1 MKKKKRGKIGLGKK
15 GENKKK
21 KKEKIEEFKNLS
33 PLPFNL
39 AAFWLF
45 CFCIV
50 LSKKKKK
57 NGEERE
63 ERMDTLALLQKNPSL
78 KRIAYFME
86 KEVKVQIT
94 FWTIEYIKF
103 IPVW

>member
-1 MKKKKRGKIGLGKK
+1 
-15 GENKKK
+15 
-21 KKEKIEEFKNLS
+21 
-33 PLPFNL
+33 
-39 AAFWLF
+39 
-45 CFCIV
+45 
-50 LSKKKKK
+50 
-57 NGEERE
+57 
-63 ERMDTLALLQKNPSL
+63 MDTLALLQKNPSL